1 MDTRTDLELLRAYEP
16 VLSYTK
22 GELFFPTDIDSYV
35 AACSLWKSKPGT
47 PEEEVVPAGELT
59 VERLAAAEREWP
71 GHDLHLRFV
80 QEDSLAEEARRFR
93 KTSRPVIPRSG
104 RLAAVGVLGRIV
116 DVLMR
121 LSLLIRGAVPGGVA
135 AAAATRYR
143 ERLATERST
152 YYGRVTRDGGY
163 IALQYWFFYVMND
176 WRSTFGGVNDHE
188 ADWEKVV
195 VYLLDHGDGPAEPVW
210 VGASSHEYT
219 GDDLRRSWND
229 PDLRREGDHPVLYP
243 GAGSH
248 SNQLEPGDYLIQVD
262 PAFLSGVVRAWR
274 RMVERMLPT
283 SSASVLHGIGI
294 PFVDYARGDGV
305 RIGPGTGQEW
315 ERVVIDDQLS
325 WVVGYRGLW
334 GRDTRDWFEGERA
347 PSGPRYERDG
357 TVRRSW
363 IDPLSWVGLH
373 KVPPGSDAARG
384 YLEAH
389 LSDLDGR
396 IGELDQ
402 EIDAKREEV
411 RRLSVAATVLRR
423 NAHTRLRAKS
433 HDERIDADE
442 SELARA
448 YRERGLASQEAS
460 SLRAALERGDS
471 LAEDLRQH
479 LRSPHRPYATGE
491 QRPTRFLHVWAA
503 LSTTL
508 LLVALASVFVFSM
521 PWSQRLLAAAGVVLL
536 FAAVDAIARGRFRS
550 FMVGL
555 MVVVAVVGVIS
566 AIVAA
571 FIINPQIAILVPV
584 GITAAVLLIV
594 NVRDLLRR

>member
-16 VLSYTK
+16 VLAYTK

-35 AACSLWKSKPGT
+35 AACSLWKSKPGSA
-47 PEEEVVPAGELT
+47 EEEVVPAGELT
-59 VERLAAAEREWP
+59 VDRLAAAEREWP

-80 QEDSLAEEARRFR
+80 QEDTLAEEARRFR
-93 KTSRPVIPRSG
+93 KTSRPVISRSG

-121 LSLLIRGAVPGGVA
+121 FSLLIRGAVPGGVA

-143 ERLATERST
+143 ERLGTEHST

-163 IALQYWFFYVMND
+163 IALQYWFFYAMND

-219 GDDLRRSWND
+219 GDDLRRGWND
-229 PDLRREGDHPVLYP
+229 PDLRREGDHPVLFP

-262 PAFLSGVVRAWR
+262 PAFLRGLVRTWR
-274 RMVERMLPT
+274 RIVARLLPS
-283 SSASVLHGIGI
+283 SSASMLHGIGV

-305 RIGPGTGQEW
+305 RIGPGTGYDW
-315 ERVVIDDQLS
+315 NRVVIDDAHN

-334 GRDTRDWFEGERA
+334 GRDTKDWFEGERA

-373 KVPPGSDAARG
+373 KVPPGRDAARG

-389 LSDLDGR
+389 LSDLEVR
-396 IGELDQ
+396 IGELDEQ
-402 EIDAKREEV
+402 ITTKREEV
-411 RRLSVAATVLRR
+411 RRLSVAATMLRR
-423 NAHTRLRAKS
+423 NAHTRRRART
-433 HDERIDADE
+433 HDEQVDADE
-442 SELARA
+442 ADLARA
-448 YRERGLASQEAS
+448 YRERGLLNQEAS
-460 SLRAALERGDS
+460 NLRAALERGDS
-471 LAEDLRQH
+471 LDEDPRQH
-479 LRSPHRPYATGE
+479 LRSPHRPYATGQ

-508 LLVALASVFVFSM
+508 LLVALVGVFMVSM
-521 PWSQRLLAAAGVVLL
+521 PWSQRLLGAAGVVLL
-536 FAAVDAIARGRFRS
+536 FAAVDAIARGKFRS
-550 FMVGL
+550 FIVGL
-555 MVVVAVVGVIS
+555 TAIVAVVGVL
-566 AIVAA
+566 AAVVAA
-571 FIINPQIAILVPV
+571 FIINPQVAILVPV